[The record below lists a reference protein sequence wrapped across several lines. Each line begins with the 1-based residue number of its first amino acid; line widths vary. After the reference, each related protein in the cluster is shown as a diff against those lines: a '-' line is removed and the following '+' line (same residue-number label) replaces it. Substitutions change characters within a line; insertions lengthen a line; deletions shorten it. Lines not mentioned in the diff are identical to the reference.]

1 MSTLEDKLRIVDL
14 NFREGSKSYN
24 AARYIVRQQ
33 RDITNEEKDAICQEL
48 GLSSKTLN
56 YVFGRLKKLKLYGV
70 VTEEQIKAKAD
81 LLKPPMTEPE
91 QEEDLYQ
98 PAQHASQFVTRQDF
112 EVFQKNISDSINS
125 LAALLNNDE
134 LEPIVEEEEY
144 VAEDPRIMEA
154 PGHAKIEDASMKQMG
169 TWIKAKNLLY
179 YDFAREGYFRGALD
193 GFDGNWSDFVNLVIE
208 DYFRTVNNVG
218 IGILRREFA
227 R

>member
-14 NFREGSKSYN
+14 NFREGSKSYS

-33 RDITNEEKDAICQEL
+33 RDITNEEKDAICQEI
-48 GLSSKTLN
+48 GISSKTLN

-134 LEPIVEEEEY
+134 LEPNLEEGDYETEEP
-144 VAEDPRIMEA
+144 AIMET
-154 PGHAKIEDASMKQMG
+154 PGQARLEEASMKQMG

-179 YDFAREGYFRGALD
+179 YDFARQGYFRGALED
-193 GFDGNWSDFVNLVIE
+193 FEGNWSDFVNLVIE
-208 DYFRTVNNVG
+208 DYFKTVNNVG
-218 IGILRREFA
+218 IGILSRRFA
-227 R
+227 